1 MLYPHNNR
9 IDTIHDS
16 YDTEKIYPIQTQ
28 CVCRFLS
35 DLHQQGRRCL
45 NKDRIPILCYHLVLD
60 HPDRYQS
67 TRIKCNFFF
76 KMTTL
81 FFVNNDIWSSYL
93 YIKNNDEGVY
103 KLFNFN
109 IRGSFCRPVMIYSMI
124 NGYGL
129 LNN

>member
-1 MLYPHNNR
+1 
-9 IDTIHDS
+9 
-16 YDTEKIYPIQTQ
+16 
-28 CVCRFLS
+28 
-35 DLHQQGRRCL
+35 
-45 NKDRIPILCYHLVLD
+45 
-60 HPDRYQS
+60 
-67 TRIKCNFFF
+67 
-76 KMTTL
+76 MTTL

-109 IRGSFCRPVMIYSMI
+109 IRGSFCRPVMIYGMI